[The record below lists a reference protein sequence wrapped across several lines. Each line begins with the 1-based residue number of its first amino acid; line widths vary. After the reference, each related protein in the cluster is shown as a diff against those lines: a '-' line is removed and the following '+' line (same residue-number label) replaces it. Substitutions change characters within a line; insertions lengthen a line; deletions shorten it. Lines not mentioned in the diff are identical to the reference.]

1 MTSWSRE
8 AEALREERALL
19 LRDLPAATTETLEG
33 RHRLACGCGFGARR
47 RAAVVVVAAC
57 ICMAAEAEAEVG
69 VGGCAA
75 ASG

>member
-33 RHRLACGCGFGARR
+33 GTVGLRLRLRR
-47 RAAVVVVAAC
+47 EARAAVVVVAAC